1 MKINSF
7 NRMSGLQRNLD
18 LNRQKAPPK
27 KNKGT
32 VDQFVPGSR
41 ERKSVLTYN
50 KEVIGPLKAKGED
63 VYESLRRLALEL
75 LKKQDHYTR
84 RLQGEGAKIGSSDRA
99 EAASLVADDGP
110 LGAEAVSDRIVNF
123 AIAACGG
130 DRGKLQLIK
139 GAIDEGFRQVGGM
152 LGGLP
157 EVSLRTHDLIMEKLD
172 RWAAAEDQEGAF

>member
-1 MKINSF
+1 MKIDSF

-18 LNRQKAPPK
+18 LSRQKAPPK

-32 VDQFVPGSR
+32 VDQFVPGNR
-41 ERKSVLTYN
+41 GQKSALTYS
-50 KEVIGPLKAKGED
+50 KKVVGPLKAQGEG

-75 LKKQDHYTR
+75 LKKQDYYTR
-84 RLQGEGAKIGSSDRA
+84 RLQGEGTEPGGSDGAVRA
-99 EAASLVADDGP
+99 EAAFLVADDGP
-110 LGAEAVSDRIVNF
+110 LGAGAVSDRIVNF

-130 DRGKLQLIK
+130 DRSRLELIK
-139 GAIDEGFRQVGGM
+139 GAIEEGFRQVRGM

-172 RWAAAEDQEGAF
+172 RWAAAEE